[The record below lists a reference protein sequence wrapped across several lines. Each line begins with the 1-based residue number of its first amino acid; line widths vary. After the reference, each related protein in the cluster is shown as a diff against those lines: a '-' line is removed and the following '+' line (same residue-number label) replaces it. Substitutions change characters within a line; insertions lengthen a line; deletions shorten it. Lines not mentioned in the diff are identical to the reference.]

1 MKKLTLLCFIIIFSI
16 AVNSQSTAI
25 TSTGQRIIV
34 FPNGTWI
41 NADSSSYY
49 GSQGIFNADIK
60 NEFISAYN
68 FAFNELY
75 SDVFFESERKQKAA
89 DWAGTG
95 IRNGLTIY
103 AGSKSLTSWYDDL
116 YHIAFN
122 YIFSGVFF
130 ESERQKQSIEWVRKI
145 LETRTVFDP
154 YYYNSYFKKYK
165 EAYSLAYDKIYSNE
179 FFASDRKTKSRN
191 WTNTFMTG
199 K

>member
-1 MKKLTLLCFIIIFSI
+1 MKKLLLFLILFGFSFITK
-16 AVNSQSTAI
+16 SQTGAI
-25 TSTGQRIIV
+25 TTGGQRIIV

-41 NADSSSYY
+41 NADSSNFYTY
-49 GSQGIFNADIK
+49 QGNINFDIK

-89 DWAGTG
+89 EWAGSG
-95 IRNGLTIY
+95 IKNGLTIY

-116 YHIAFN
+116 YHIAYN
-122 YIFSGVFF
+122 YIYSGVFF
-130 ESERQKQSIEWVRKI
+130 DSERQKQSIEWVKKI
-145 LETRTVFDP
+145 LETRTIFDP

-165 EAYSLAYDKIYSNE
+165 EAYSLAYNKIFSNE
-179 FFASDRKTKSRN
+179 FFASDKKVKARN